1 MRNTCFRIL
10 TAVALCAA
18 LSLIGC
24 ATARHQPAFTPRD
37 LNPQLQSGRYS
48 QEMDNYII
56 LLDASG
62 SMGDTYEE
70 NQKVYL
76 AKEVVR
82 RIHQTLPDI
91 PLDGALRTF
100 GNADSP
106 FAFQSDLMYGFSEDE
121 ADKDFEEVLYSVEAG
136 GKSPLGLAITQSMAD
151 LRPLPGKTA
160 VIIVTDGIL
169 ADDPVPPAR
178 ELKAQ
183 FGDSVCI
190 FTVFVGDHRTG
201 RQIMEEV
208 TDIGDCGFMVDAE
221 AIYPPEGAAAFV
233 KGVFLTDLTAR
244 EEDSDGDGV
253 PDSRDQCTGTPRGT
267 PVDADGCALVAEGP
281 EPEGVSVYV
290 VQDRDGDGVANDMD
304 DCPRT
309 PKGVKVD
316 TRGCWIIKH
325 IRFDFNEWKI
335 KPEYYSVL
343 DSVAAVLKV
352 NPNLMVVAR
361 GHTDNIGSAAYNM
374 DLSLKRAKAVQAYL
388 LRSGVPANRVTTVGY
403 GFTEP
408 IAPNSTPRGQAENRR
423 VNMKPLDVR

>member
-1 MRNTCFRIL
+1 
-10 TAVALCAA
+10 
-18 LSLIGC
+18 
-24 ATARHQPAFTPRD
+24 
-37 LNPQLQSGRYS
+37 
-48 QEMDNYII
+48 
-56 LLDASG
+56 ASG

-76 AKEVVR
+76 AQEVVR

-91 PLDGALRTF
+91 PIEGALRTF

-106 FAFQSDLMYGFSEDE
+106 FAFQSDLIYGFSQDDAEE
-121 ADKDFEEVLYSVEAG
+121 DFEAVLYGVEAG
-136 GKSPLGLAITQSMAD
+136 GKSPLGLAVTESMAD
-151 LRPLPGKTA
+151 LKPLTGKTA

-178 ELKAQ
+178 ELKAE

-201 RQIMEEV
+201 RKIMEEV

-233 KGVFLTDLTAR
+233 KEVFLTDLTAR

-253 PDSRDQCTGTPRGT
+253 PDNRDQCPGTPRGT
-267 PVDADGCALVAEGP
+267 PVDADGCALVAEEP

-290 VQDRDGDGVANDMD
+290 VQDRDGDGVPDDAD
-304 DCPRT
+304 DCPHT

-325 IRFDFNEWKI
+325 IRFDLNEWKI
-335 KPEYYSVL
+335 KPEYHSIL

-352 NPNLMVVAR
+352 NPNLMVVAQ
-361 GHTDNIGSAAYNM
+361 GHTDNTGSAAYNM

-388 LRSGVPANRVTTVGY
+388 LKSGVPANRVTTVGY

-408 IAPNSTPRGQAENRR
+408 IAPNSTPRGRAENRR
-423 VNMKPLDVR
+423 VNMKPLNVR

>member
-1 MRNTCFRIL
+1 V
-10 TAVALCAA
+10 TAVALSAA
-18 LSLIGC
+18 LCLIGC
-24 ATARHQPAFTPRD
+24 ATHRHQPAFTPQD
-37 LNPQLQSGRYS
+37 LTPQLRSGQYT
-48 QEMDNYII
+48 QETDNYII

-62 SMGDTYEE
+62 SMGDTYAE
-70 NQKVYL
+70 NQKIYL

-82 RIHQTLPDI
+82 RIHQTIPDI
-91 PLDGALRTF
+91 PLKGALRTF

-106 FAFQSDLMYGFSEDE
+106 FAFQSDLMYGFSGEN
-121 ADKDFEEVLYSVEAG
+121 ADNNFESVLYSVEAG
-136 GKSPLGLAITQSMAD
+136 GKSPLGLALTESRAD
-151 LRPLPGKTA
+151 LRPLSGKTA
-160 VIIVTDGIL
+160 VIIITDGIL

-178 ELKAQ
+178 ELKAE

-201 RQIMEEV
+201 RKIMEEV
-208 TDIGDCGFMVDAE
+208 TDIGECGFMVDAE

-233 KGVFLTDLTAR
+233 KEVFLTDLTAR

-253 PDSRDQCTGTPRGT
+253 PDHRDQCPGTTPRGT
-267 PVDADGCALVAEGP
+267 PVDAEGCALSSEEP
-281 EPEGVSVYV
+281 EAEGVSVYV
-290 VQDRDGDGVANDMD
+290 VRDRDGDGVADDMD

-309 PKGVKVD
+309 PRGAEVN
-316 TRGCWIIKH
+316 TRGCWIIQH

-343 DSVAAVLKV
+343 DSVAAVLKL

-361 GHTDNIGSAAYNM
+361 GHTDTIGSAAYNM

-388 LRSGVPANRVTTVGY
+388 LRSGVPASRVTAVGY

-408 IAPNSTPRGQAENRR
+408 SAPNITPQGRAENRR
-423 VNMKPLDVR
+423 VNMKPLSIR